1 LRRKIYEIKGNVSFE
16 VRTQITTTT
25 MLNLPFS
32 MASVN
37 ILHLFL
43 PLIATLTML
52 QHPLILHNHILSL
65 LYPRRLLL
73 WT

>member
-1 LRRKIYEIKGNVSFE
+1 
-16 VRTQITTTT
+16 

-52 QHPLILHNHILSL
+52 QHPLILHNHTLSL